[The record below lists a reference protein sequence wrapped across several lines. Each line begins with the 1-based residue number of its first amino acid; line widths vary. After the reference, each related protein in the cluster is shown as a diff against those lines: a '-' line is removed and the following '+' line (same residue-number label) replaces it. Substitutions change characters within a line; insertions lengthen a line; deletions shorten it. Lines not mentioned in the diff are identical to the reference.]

1 MDAKTKMQKDGGLD
15 HPPTDFTLQFRQ
27 AVNGDGPRAYD
38 WSDKPHRL
46 IYDLCSYIEA
56 AEATR
61 ADGQHAPLET
71 K

>member
-1 MDAKTKMQKDGGLD
+1 MDAMAKMQKDGGLK

-56 AEATR
+56 AEAER
-61 ADGQHAPLET
+61 APGQQARTEP
-71 K
+71 